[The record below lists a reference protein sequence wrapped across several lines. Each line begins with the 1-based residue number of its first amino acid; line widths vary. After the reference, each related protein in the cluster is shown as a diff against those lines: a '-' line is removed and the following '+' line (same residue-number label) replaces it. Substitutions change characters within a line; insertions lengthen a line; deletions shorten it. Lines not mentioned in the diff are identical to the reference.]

1 MSPDFLLCSRR
12 TRTLTPVA
20 AAGLCRFGVNKCHLG
35 AVAETAGA
43 VDFLR
48 GKSPRNVGG
57 MAQGMALTLLVSW
70 LMHHLIQMEISQQ
83 LLH

>member
-12 TRTLTPVA
+12 TRTPTPVA
-20 AAGLCRFGVNKCHLG
+20 AAGLCRVGVNKCNLG
-35 AVAETAGA
+35 AVAETTGA
-43 VDFLR
+43 VDFLG

-57 MAQGMALTLLVSW
+57 MAWALWVSC
-70 LMHHLIQMEISQQ
+70 LTHRLIQMEISQQ